1 MRRVLHELR
10 ATAQSRD
17 RSPRRVRT
25 SRRYARITANSLVAR
40 AAVGAL
46 AVIGAGALASAALAD
61 SGGAAAGHRNRIEV
75 EPRFQLAGSHGYRL
89 LVSARASTVA
99 IGVARGTDTPRAG
112 SSTTY
117 VARGVAGPNG
127 IHANF
132 HQFGR
137 VDVKFHATAEAARGL
152 PPDCFGGTTGAAT
165 IPGYFT
171 GVVDFHG
178 RGGYTVA
185 QVTRVRGEVVL
196 PPTEQCPLVA
206 GGANPLVEDPAAE
219 LPPAKTRM
227 TLAALDKSGTGGLTF
242 VARRAGKTGFYAERF
257 GTVGRIGLLSFDY
270 ALGPR
275 SSFVSD
281 PKVSFGSV
289 HPPKPFLGS
298 ATLRRGPDGKR
309 SWTGD
314 LAATFP
320 GSETVPLTGTEFH
333 TVLSRSFP

>member
-1 MRRVLHELR
+1 V
-10 ATAQSRD
+10 T
-17 RSPRRVRT
+17 V
-25 SRRYARITANSLVAR
+25 
-40 AAVGAL
+40 AL
-46 AVIGAGALASAALAD
+46 AVLGGAVFASAALAD
-61 SGGAAAGHRNRIEV
+61 GGGAPPPHRIEV

-89 LVSARASTVA
+89 LVSARGATVT
-99 IGVARGTDTPRAG
+99 IGVGRDDDSPRSG

-137 VDVKFHATAEAARGL
+137 VAVKFHATAPAARGL

-171 GVVDFHG
+171 GTFEFEG
-178 RGGYTVA
+178 QGGYTTVSSH
-185 QVTRVRGEVVL
+185 RIRGEVVL

-206 GGANPLVEDPAAE
+206 GGANPLIEDPSAE

-227 TLAALDKSGTGGLTF
+227 TLSALDKAGTGGLLF
-242 VARRAGKTGFYAERF
+242 VARRAGETGFYAERF
-257 GTVGRIGLLSFDY
+257 GTVGRIGMLSLAY

-275 SSFVSD
+275 SSFTSD
-281 PKVSFGSV
+281 PQVSYGSV
-289 HPPKPFLGS
+289 HPPAPFVGS
-298 ATLRRGPDGKR
+298 ATLRRGPGGSR
-309 SWTGD
+309 SWTGT

-320 GSETVPLTGTEFH
+320 GEEPVSLVGPQFH
-333 TVLSRSFP
+333 TTLARSFP